1 MYTIVFLTVVSEMI
15 LHQHY
20 TYKHL
25 DDFLSNPWNMLIK
38 HVK

>member
-1 MYTIVFLTVVSEMI
+1 MYTIVFLTVVSAKI
-15 LHQHY
+15 PQQQY

-25 DDFLSNPWNMLIK
+25 DDFLSNPLNMLIK